1 MDSYMEPDPEKTYI
15 SPSLPSFGNK
25 DLKIRIAS
33 KTIVSNEGYE
43 FAKIKDEIILRHK
56 LDASTYITAKFFESS
71 KEIFVLSIQKF
82 STQTGQP
89 YGSGFSFIGD
99 EIGKFIEFLANIN
112 SMGFNGNGPMKIT
125 DEELRKIVL
134 TNNQASQLL
143 NGNEGAISEALKTHV
158 TKKDIISIAYRK
170 KQLDTFNR
178 LLNDEAFFE
187 YAKKEKN
194 CSNEALWQKFFEKNP
209 WIFGYGLS
217 YIYLSSLNDK
227 KIEQVVQGAQIGQHG
242 KRVDGL
248 LKTRGAISNLCF
260 VEIKTNTTG
269 LLANTPYRSGC
280 WAPSSE
286 LTGAVAQIQG
296 TVSYAMDSIKSN
308 LNLTDSYGDPTGE
321 ELFNFNPKSF
331 LVVGNL
337 SQFSSDNGI
346 NRDKLRSFENFR
358 SNLIRPEVITFDELY
373 ERARFI
379 VAFSENI

>member
-33 KTIVSNEGYE
+33 KAIVSNEGYE

-125 DEELRKIVL
+125 DEELREIVL

-143 NGNEGAISEALKTHV
+143 NGNEVAIAEALKTHV

-170 KQLDTFNR
+170 NNLIHLIGFLMMKHFLNMLRKKKTARMR
-178 LLNDEAFFE
+178 L
-187 YAKKEKN
+187 
-194 CSNEALWQKFFEKNP
+194 C
-209 WIFGYGLS
+209 G
-217 YIYLSSLNDK
+217 
-227 KIEQVVQGAQIGQHG
+227 
-242 KRVDGL
+242 
-248 LKTRGAISNLCF
+248 
-260 VEIKTNTTG
+260 
-269 LLANTPYRSGC
+269 
-280 WAPSSE
+280 
-286 LTGAVAQIQG
+286 
-296 TVSYAMDSIKSN
+296 
-308 LNLTDSYGDPTGE
+308 
-321 ELFNFNPKSF
+321 KSF
-331 LVVGNL
+331 LKKILGSL
-337 SQFSSDNGI
+337 DM
-346 NRDKLRSFENFR
+346 D
-358 SNLIRPEVITFDELY
+358 
-373 ERARFI
+373 
-379 VAFSENI
+379 

>member
-33 KTIVSNEGYE
+33 KAIVSNEGYE

-280 WAPSSE
+280 
-286 LTGAVAQIQG
+286 
-296 TVSYAMDSIKSN
+296 
-308 LNLTDSYGDPTGE
+308 
-321 ELFNFNPKSF
+321 
-331 LVVGNL
+331 
-337 SQFSSDNGI
+337 
-346 NRDKLRSFENFR
+346 
-358 SNLIRPEVITFDELY
+358 
-373 ERARFI
+373 
-379 VAFSENI
+379 

>member
-1 MDSYMEPDPEKTYI
+1 
-15 SPSLPSFGNK
+15 
-25 DLKIRIAS
+25 
-33 KTIVSNEGYE
+33 
-43 FAKIKDEIILRHK
+43 
-56 LDASTYITAKFFESS
+56 
-71 KEIFVLSIQKF
+71 
-82 STQTGQP
+82 
-89 YGSGFSFIGD
+89 
-99 EIGKFIEFLANIN
+99 
-112 SMGFNGNGPMKIT
+112 MKIT
-125 DEELRKIVL
+125 DEELREIVL

-143 NGNEGAISEALKTHV
+143 NGNEVAIAEALKTHV

-296 TVSYAMDSIKSN
+296 TVSYAMDSIKRN

-346 NRDKLRSFENFR
+346 NHDKLRSFENFR

>member
-33 KTIVSNEGYE
+33 KAIVSNEGYE

-125 DEELRKIVL
+125 DEELREIVL

-143 NGNEGAISEALKTHV
+143 NGNEVAISEALKTHV

-209 WIFGYGLS
+209 WIFGYGL
-217 YIYLSSLNDK
+217 
-227 KIEQVVQGAQIGQHG
+227 
-242 KRVDGL
+242 
-248 LKTRGAISNLCF
+248 
-260 VEIKTNTTG
+260 
-269 LLANTPYRSGC
+269 
-280 WAPSSE
+280 
-286 LTGAVAQIQG
+286 
-296 TVSYAMDSIKSN
+296 
-308 LNLTDSYGDPTGE
+308 
-321 ELFNFNPKSF
+321 
-331 LVVGNL
+331 
-337 SQFSSDNGI
+337 
-346 NRDKLRSFENFR
+346 
-358 SNLIRPEVITFDELY
+358 
-373 ERARFI
+373 
-379 VAFSENI
+379 

>member
-33 KTIVSNEGYE
+33 KAIVSNEGYE

-125 DEELRKIVL
+125 DEELREIVL

-143 NGNEGAISEALKTHV
+143 NGNEVAISEALKTHV

-227 KIEQVVQGAQIGQHG
+227 KIEQVVQGVQIGQHG

-260 VEIKTNTTG
+260 VEIKTNTTD

-296 TVSYAMDSIKSN
+296 TVSYAMDSIKRN

-346 NRDKLRSFENFR
+346 NHDKLRSFENFR